1 MKGNGVVMRCSN
13 PKCRCG
19 LFDMPGGSIWLLQLE
34 LPRDPPTGNSEEAFS
49 VSELPKKYFWLCAA
63 CSRRFVLWR
72 WTPSG
77 VFLAQRQ
84 PGVRYRNAREMEDA
98 SNPFPFSVHASAQV
112 EEEFLDVG

>member
-1 MKGNGVVMRCSN
+1 MKRSEVVMVCAN

-34 LPRDPPTGNSEEAFS
+34 LPGGQPVGNGEEAFS
-49 VSELPKKYFWLCAA
+49 VSKLPQKYFWICAD
-63 CSRRFVLWR
+63 CSRQFVLWR

-77 VFLAQRQ
+77 VFLAQRK
-84 PGVRYRNAREMEDA
+84 PGVQYRNTRDMEGA
-98 SNPFPFSVHASAQV
+98 SSLFPLSVHASAQV

>member
-1 MKGNGVVMRCSN
+1 MRCAN

-19 LFDMPGGSIWLLQLE
+19 LFDMAGGSIWLLQLE
-34 LPRDPPTGNSEEAFS
+34 LSGDQPTGNSEEAFS
-49 VSELPKKYFWLCAA
+49 VSTLPQKCFWLCAA

-84 PGVRYRNAREMEDA
+84 PGVRYRNAREMEGA
-98 SNPFPFSVHASAQV
+98 SIVYAGDGYYLLNRRYPG
-112 EEEFLDVG
+112 VGIAVSISI

>member
-1 MKGNGVVMRCSN
+1 
-13 PKCRCG
+13 
-19 LFDMPGGSIWLLQLE
+19 MPGGSIWLLQLE
-34 LPRDPPTGNSEEAFS
+34 PEGDQPTGNGEDAFS
-49 VSELPKKYFWLCAA
+49 VSTLPQKCFWLCAA

-77 VFLAQRQ
+77 LFLAQRQ
-84 PGVRYRNAREMEDA
+84 PGVRYRNAREMEGA

>member
-1 MKGNGVVMRCSN
+1 MKQDEVVMRCAN
-13 PKCRCG
+13 PKCRCE

-34 LPRDPPTGNSEEAFS
+34 LPSDQTTGNGEGAFS
-49 VSELPKKYFWLCAA
+49 APTLPQKYFWLCAA

-84 PGVRYRNAREMEDA
+84 PSVRYRNAREMEGA

>member
-1 MKGNGVVMRCSN
+1 MKHAEVVMVCAN
-13 PKCRCG
+13 TKCGCG

-34 LPRDPPTGNSEEAFS
+34 LHGDHPTVNSEDAFS
-49 VSELPKKYFWLCAA
+49 ASTSTQKYFWLCPA

-72 WTPSG
+72 WTTSG

-84 PGVRYRNAREMEDA
+84 PDTRYHNERVDA
-98 SNPFPFSVHASAQV
+98 SNPFLLSVHASAQV